1 MTQVQFYGYG
11 IPGFTKKRLPG
22 KLIVLEGTDGVGRS
36 TQIALLREW
45 LESKGYA
52 ATATGLKRG
61 DLAGKAIQM
70 AMDGHTLG
78 DTTMNL
84 SYATDF
90 ADRLERDI
98 LPSLRAGFVVLL
110 DRYIYSIFARAQV
123 RGADPAWIRSVL
135 GFALVP
141 DIVFYL
147 QADIAHLIPR
157 VLNAR
162 GFRYW
167 ESGVDFLKGRDYYDS
182 YVEYQT
188 RLIAQFDAMSDEFDF
203 MRIDANEGIHNVFVV
218 LKKEINS
225 LIKEM
230 KPPKRKAVE
239 KRFAKVVGEKEKEDL
254 KAKPKQDGKDSIEE
268 KTKGAEK
275 SKTKKEAEVDKSA
288 KPKQDGKDTIE
299 EKPKGAEKVKAKKE
313 AEVDKSAKSKQD
325 GKDTIEE
332 KPKGAEKVKAK
343 KEAEVDKSAK
353 SPHDPAEVS
362 DKETG
367 TKDQA

>member
-1 MTQVQFYGYG
+1 MTQVKFYGYG

-182 YVEYQT
+182 YIEYQG
-188 RLIAQFDAMSDEFDF
+188 RLIAQFDAMADEYNF
-203 MRIDANEGIHNVFVV
+203 MRIDANKGIHDVFLT
-218 LKKEINS
+218 LKGEINS

-239 KRFAKVVGEKEKEDL
+239 KRLAKVEREKEKVEA
-254 KAKPKQDGKDSIEE
+254 KSKPKQDGKDAGEGEQEGVKKPKAKVDSKTEE
-268 KTKGAEK
+268 TVVKAEK
-275 SKTKKEAEVDKSA
+275 ASKNEENGSGSKEKS
-288 KPKQDGKDTIE
+288 
-299 EKPKGAEKVKAKKE
+299 
-313 AEVDKSAKSKQD
+313 
-325 GKDTIEE
+325 
-332 KPKGAEKVKAK
+332 
-343 KEAEVDKSAK
+343 
-353 SPHDPAEVS
+353 
-362 DKETG
+362 
-367 TKDQA
+367 